1 MEIKKTLKFFAAWN
15 LEKEEAYLRKMHQK
29 GWAFQNYNFM
39 YTFKKTEPKDV
50 VYKADFKLDNRNS
63 QMNQKEYI
71 EIYEMSGWKHVT
83 SFTKWHYFCKEVDD
97 DNELPDIY
105 SEKETKIEKL
115 MDLMRF
121 FAIIFVIEMLGMYL
135 NYLGPSEANSPVWI
149 KLVLGLCGFINVY
162 VFVRLFWKIRKLK
175 KEVL

>member
-83 SFTKWHYFCKEVDD
+83 SFTKWHYFSKEVTD

-135 NYLGPSEANSPVWI
+135 NYFGPSEANSPIWM

-162 VFVRLFWKIRKLK
+162 VFVRLFWKIRKFK

>member
-1 MEIKKTLKFFAAWN
+1 MEDKKTFKFFAAWN
-15 LEKEEAYLRKMHQK
+15 LEKEEAYLRKMHQE
-29 GWAFQNYNFM
+29 GWAFQKYNFM

-105 SEKETKIEKL
+105 SEKETKIEKM

-121 FAIIFVIEMLGMYL
+121 LALILALMIPGIYL
-135 NYLGPSEANSPVWI
+135 NYLGPSVNSPIWM
-149 KLVLGLCGFINVY
+149 KLILGLCGCIDLY
-162 VFVRLFWKIRKLK
+162 ILMRLFWKIRELK

>member
-97 DNELPDIY
+97 DNDLPDIY

-121 FAIIFVIEMLGMYL
+121 FGIIFVIEMLGMYL
-135 NYLGPSEANSPVWI
+135 NYLGPSAANSPIWI
-149 KLVLGLCGFINVY
+149 KLVVGLCGCINVY
-162 VFVRLFWKIRKLK
+162 VFVRLFWKIRKFK